1 MSAVYSDGKMPKG
14 GEADESI
21 EPQTETSPP
30 SIPDAVASVKSN
42 EVGVKDAIILKEEVP
57 KVFGSAKLAEMVP
70 PKEMKKL
77 LPLAMMFFCVL
88 FNYTILRNTKDVLVV
103 TAPGSG
109 AEVIPFLKT
118 YVQLPGAIVFTIIY
132 SKMCNSMSPNQVFY
146 STLAPFLGFYSL
158 FAFAFYPL
166 RNVIHPHAT
175 AAALVAKSE

>member
-88 FNYTILRNTKDVLVV
+88 FKTSFPTHTEAVYVE
-103 TAPGSG
+103 SG
-109 AEVIPFLKT
+109 RDARPFP
-118 YVQLPGAIVFTIIY
+118 V
-132 SKMCNSMSPNQVFY
+132 
-146 STLAPFLGFYSL
+146 
-158 FAFAFYPL
+158 
-166 RNVIHPHAT
+166 
-175 AAALVAKSE
+175 